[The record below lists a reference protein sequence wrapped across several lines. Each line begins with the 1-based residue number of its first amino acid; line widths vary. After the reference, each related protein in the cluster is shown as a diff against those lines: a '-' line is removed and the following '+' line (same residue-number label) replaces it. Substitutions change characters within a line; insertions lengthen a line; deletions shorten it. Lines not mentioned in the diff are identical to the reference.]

1 VTDFEMVQEQL
12 SRLAERVYRL
22 ERAAET
28 AKAEPSQTEKE
39 LEEWIQ
45 HMCGRLGDH
54 TPMKLWHK
62 FLREER
68 GR

>member
-1 VTDFEMVQEQL
+1 MTVFEVMQEQL
-12 SRLAERVYRL
+12 SRLAERVYAL
-22 ERAAET
+22 ERVAER
-28 AKAEPSQTEKE
+28 KPSQTETE